1 MLKEF
6 LPNINKVIN
15 SIKLLLMTWLSTWD
29 IKLIIESKNSEE
41 GVGVGGGGWVVFTL
55 VEILF

>member
-41 GVGVGGGGWVVFTL
+41 GGGGGGVVFTL